1 MGLMNEQ
8 IRAWCKLF
16 GHLYI
21 VADAILCWIETPS
34 LGCRWRKLLRGKAG
48 MCASTCDEE
57 NVAFKISKRYLII
70 YWIENLT
77 SAIAMIYTKV
87 GTVRLFCWCS
97 RVAHWNPTSNT
108 RLPVSP
114 AAGESLQ
121 SWAAGAEGLLPCC
134 TNDLIVAHS
143 HSWSDR
149 KEPSKVAWDVHF
161 QDSNV
166 SFCWG
171 SPPTLIFL
179 VNVCMLT
186 DAVILLANAIH
197 VWFRSFVL
205 GPWKISW
212 RTHGSSDWL
221 STLISTE
228 VKHFNSLFV
237 W

>member
-1 MGLMNEQ
+1 
-8 IRAWCKLF
+8 
-16 GHLYI
+16 
-21 VADAILCWIETPS
+21 
-34 LGCRWRKLLRGKAG
+34 
-48 MCASTCDEE
+48 
-57 NVAFKISKRYLII
+57 
-70 YWIENLT
+70 
-77 SAIAMIYTKV
+77 MIYTKV

-97 RVAHWNPTSNT
+97 RVARWSPTSNT

-121 SWAAGAEGLLPCC
+121 SWAAGAPRRGLLPCC

-149 KEPSKVAWDVHF
+149 NEPSKVAWDVHF

-171 SPPTLIFL
+171 NPPTLIFL

-228 VKHFNSLFV
+228 VKHFNSLVV